1 LQSIYLITGYCRSDY
16 LVFELSVIPLL
27 GLNRD
32 NSLVLYPNTAFHVVI
47 YLDEGDYVEGMIPHF
62 ERLGLQYLNYDEM
75 MKLSVEDGLAIAGD
89 GHPTGTAHKLV
100 AEWIVTDLGLA
111 ATTDN

>member
-1 LQSIYLITGYCRSDY
+1 
-16 LVFELSVIPLL
+16 
-27 GLNRD
+27 
-32 NSLVLYPNTAFHVVI
+32 
-47 YLDEGDYVEGMIPHF
+47 MIPHF
-62 ERLGLQYLNYDEM
+62 ERLGLQYLNYHEM